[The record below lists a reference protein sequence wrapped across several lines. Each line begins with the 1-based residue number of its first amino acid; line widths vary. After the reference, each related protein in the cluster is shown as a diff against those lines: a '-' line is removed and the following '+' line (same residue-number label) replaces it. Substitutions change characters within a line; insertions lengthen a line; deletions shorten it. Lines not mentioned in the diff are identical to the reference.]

1 MKAVTEAP
9 GATAT
14 SVYKTY
20 PVQFILGEN
29 VANQR
34 NSDLVRR
41 VAALRQ
47 PKASSGV
54 KPIWCR
60 AYGKTGTAD
69 PKKGGGYNSGW
80 FVSWKEP
87 LVPGGRRLAIT
98 CMVTH
103 LDTAQVRFG
112 GAVCGSIV
120 RDIML
125 SLELLDRPDLRA
137 NPGEDEAKPDTP
149 DAPEGTEGDQ
159 D

>member
-1 MKAVTEAP
+1 MA
-9 GATAT
+9 G
-14 SVYKTY
+14 S
-20 PVQFILGEN
+20 
-29 VANQR
+29 R
-34 NSDLVRR
+34 NTDLARR
-41 VAALRQ
+41 VAALRLA
-47 PKASSGV
+47 KAGTSGV

-87 LVPGGRRLAIT
+87 LQAGGRRLAIT

-103 LDTAQVRFG
+103 LDFAHGGPRFG
-112 GAVCGSIV
+112 GAACGAIV

-137 NPGEDEAKPDTP
+137 NPGEEEAKPDTP